1 MIVNNL
7 YRFLSIN
14 INFIDCIGRVL
25 QLALSSHQYCKKVVN
40 KIEWRSVNGWILF
53 LTLPPPTCLPADTT
67 LLCEADDRTCEGTA
81 EFSPQYVSVPVL
93 DANKCIRPSENI
105 TEDTRGI
112 SLLAKKMLKRA
123 GTDENV
129 TTTDY
134 PNGKN
139 NNVKVYNYFVYTSFP
154 PRGSPLTSK

>member
-1 MIVNNL
+1 MSLV
-7 YRFLSIN
+7 
-14 INFIDCIGRVL
+14 
-25 QLALSSHQYCKKVVN
+25 
-40 KIEWRSVNGWILF
+40 WIPK
-53 LTLPPPTCLPADTT
+53 LPPPTCLPADTT